1 MYYPPLNCGL
11 NSLNIS
17 QISVMSKMN
26 ISTRFMWLGISVL
39 RIVMSNLNLPLF
51 FGLLI
56 VAS

>member
-51 FGLLI
+51 LDY
-56 VAS
+56 